1 MKFPDRKEGI
11 FDSAYWPIPFGDAFA
26 VQPVELVV
34 VLARNFCPQ
43 KLTAKADKIKGLRGG
58 ILTYVA
64 QASPQIDTAR
74 AEKHPFRMETNSAR
88 G

>member
-1 MKFPDRKEGI
+1 MQFPDRKEGI
-11 FDSAYWPIPFGDAFA
+11 FRPGK
-26 VQPVELVV
+26 E
-34 VLARNFCPQ
+34 
-43 KLTAKADKIKGLRGG
+43 IKGLRGG

-74 AEKHPFRMETNSAR
+74 AEKHPFRMETSEIHYPLHTDT